1 MTSGSAEGILT
12 FPCYPGHGMLCMHSV
27 FACRPLV
34 QRRCQRLYPNAT
46 GIQSVDHLV
55 CLLHCRKAPSAGGTC
70 FFFCSALHLT
80 RPSTLRPPFAVPCF
94 SRRPCVCTR
103 VLDGVPI
110 QQMVPPCSTPPP
122 QNSRVLQCSLRRPRS
137 AHHVL
142 VSLRMRLESPA
153 GVTLAVFTRHAQGT
167 GNWKM

>member
-1 MTSGSAEGILT
+1 MLVISTDTMSLVRVPGGTRGGMKVRTRAWCSYEIPSPCVTSGSAEGILT

-34 QRRCQRLYPNAT
+34 QRRCQRLYPNAAE
-46 GIQSVDHLV
+46 IQDVDHLV

-70 FFFCSALHLT
+70 FCFCSALHLT

-122 QNSRVLQCSLRRPRS
+122 RTLGCCS
-137 AHHVL
+137 A
-142 VSLRMRLESPA
+142 A
-153 GVTLAVFTRHAQGT
+153 
-167 GNWKM
+167 